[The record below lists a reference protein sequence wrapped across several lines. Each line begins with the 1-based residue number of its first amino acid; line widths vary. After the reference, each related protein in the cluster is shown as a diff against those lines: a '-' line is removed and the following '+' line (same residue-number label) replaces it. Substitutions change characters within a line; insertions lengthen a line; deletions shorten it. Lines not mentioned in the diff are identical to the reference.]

1 MYGVNVRFLLLQ
13 CVPATIL
20 LLGALF
26 SLFVLLQVRHATLSE
41 GVRVAWVALV
51 LLVPFFG
58 ALAFLIVRPG
68 DDRETND
75 E

>member
-1 MYGVNVRFLLLQ
+1 MYGLNIRFLLLQ
-13 CVPATIL
+13 CIPLILL

-26 SLFVLLQVRHATLSE
+26 APFVLVQLREATLSE

-51 LLVPFFG
+51 LLVPFLG
-58 ALAFLIVRPG
+58 ALAFLIVQPG
-68 DDRETND
+68 NVRERNN